1 MTPADIA
8 QSIPKTAW
16 EQAVFVVLFVIV
28 IALVGV
34 FAYKLLTKTQ
44 EFFRSEREE
53 LQRFFREQRE
63 QDKQEKEELKE
74 GMTGM
79 TLVVKEL
86 VGVVTGMDKRLE
98 AHDQME
104 RGLISAWASAQV
116 NASVDKRQKTQPRK
130 KKAGENGADP
140 GI

>member
-16 EQAVFVVLFVIV
+16 ERAVFVVLFNLFV
-28 IALVGV
+28 ALLGW

-44 EFFRSEREE
+44 EFFRTEREE

-63 QDKQEKEELKE
+63 QDKHEKEDLKQ
-74 GMTGM
+74 GMGGLTM
-79 TLVVKEL
+79 TVDKLVN
-86 VGVVTGMDKRLE
+86 VVIGMDKRLE

-116 NASVDKRQKTQPRK
+116 NSPEDKRQKTQPRRK
-130 KKAGENGADP
+130 KVGENGTNP